1 MLKLKNFMK
10 MGMTTMLSMVMLSS
24 YFDMPFCGPS
34 IFFFG
39 EPKFPFDKN

>member
-24 YFDMPFCGPS
+24 FWDIAFCGPS
-34 IFFFG
+34 AFFFG
-39 EPKFPFDKN
+39 EPEYPDSGI